1 MYQSLSMQERLRTTM
16 RLRDVSVTELSL
28 DLDVSKASVS
38 EWLSSGKISFDHLVA
53 LSIRLNLSIHWLLTG
68 MGDMSLHG
76 SLRPSRTEF
85 DVLQKLRALGG
96 DKAVEKA
103 HQLLATLMHAQLGDE
118 PMQQVMY
125 QKILHDLACPLCV
138 LDERG
143 VICDANTAF
152 LQLVGIKPE
161 NTRQLVGHHLVTW
174 LPRGAMD
181 TALTFLQKIQE
192 NQQAEWFQGALKNN
206 ESKEGWVS
214 VNVLVKMRKFSGLP
228 YFDCLFFAD

>member
-1 MYQSLSMQERLRTTM
+1 M

-38 EWLSSGKISFDHLVA
+38 EWLSSGKIAFDHLVA
-53 LSIRLNLSIHWLLTG
+53 LSIRLNVSIHWLLTG
-68 MGDMSLHG
+68 MGDLGLCG
-76 SLRPSRTEF
+76 SLRLSRTEF
-85 DVLQKLRALGG
+85 EVLQKLRALGG
-96 DKAVEKA
+96 DKAVEKV
-103 HQLLATLMHAQLGDE
+103 HQFLSALMSSQLGDE

-125 QKILHDLACPLCV
+125 QKIMHDLACPLCV

-143 VICDANTAF
+143 VICDANAAF

-161 NTRQLVGHHLVTW
+161 NIRQLVGHHLVAW

-181 TALTFLQKIQE
+181 IALNFLQKIQE
-192 NQQAEWFQGALKNN
+192 SQQAEWFQGALKNN
-206 ESKEGWVS
+206 ESKDGWVS
-214 VNVLVKMRKFSGLP
+214 VNVLVKMRKFSDLP